1 MEYDPLFLFVVV
13 VNSLFEEIKIAW
25 HVFLIYESR
34 GERFAFVVDYDM
46 EWLRVGSE
54 LGALQE
60 APFIA
65 VSTECA
71 FCTIFL
77 SHLDRFRKILF
88 LIDHKGNEYEIIV
101 DGGFYLRISPH
112 GSLHLAAVDA
122 SIS

>member
-65 VSTECA
+65 VST
-71 FCTIFL
+71 
-77 SHLDRFRKILF
+77 
-88 LIDHKGNEYEIIV
+88 
-101 DGGFYLRISPH
+101 
-112 GSLHLAAVDA
+112 
-122 SIS
+122 